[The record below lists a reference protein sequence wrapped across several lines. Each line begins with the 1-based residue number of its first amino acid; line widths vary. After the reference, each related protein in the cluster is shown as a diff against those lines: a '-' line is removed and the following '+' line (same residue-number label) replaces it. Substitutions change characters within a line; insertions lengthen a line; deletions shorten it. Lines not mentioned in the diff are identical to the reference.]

1 MKNRIVSLF
10 LAATMVLS
18 LCPVSIRA
26 EAASADTVQVQ
37 EVSAAESKQS
47 SPVDEEPVITGTGS
61 KEELSPEEP
70 VIIGTG
76 EEQGAASEEV
86 KQEETKQEETKQE
99 ASQESQ
105 DFWNED
111 EELMLYGLSDLD
123 TDEDGK
129 LRSAGTYNLD
139 TVISQ
144 TVGWKR
150 GTSNK
155 ILNDEFLGGVSSSN
169 TDWTIFFLGRLGI
182 DDDYSAFLAKANSY
196 VKEKYDENPSS
207 GLSDSKPTEWQR
219 LAIAV
224 QAAKGDA
231 AAVGGKN
238 LIADGVYNCIIGDK
252 IWEQGINSMVWGLLA
267 LDTKGYEVPEGA
279 KYTREDIIQ
288 HILNE
293 QKRNGGWAFG
303 GTKADADMTAMAIY
317 ALAPYYASNAE
328 VKSAVDKGL
337 DILRSKVS
345 TDGDLYTEQPKGI
358 STEMVYNCES
368 TAQAI
373 MAFAAMGIDPAS
385 ITNAETGKSLFD
397 GLMKYYLKDTGGF
410 LHAFDEDPK
419 QNIDPDPM
427 ATDQAMEA
435 IAAYLYYKEGLSVYD
450 FRAKAN
456 TTQYVAQAD
465 NGSVFTAETGLAAD
479 LYVGAKV
486 TKLSFTNL
494 PVGNYD
500 AAVVT
505 VDGADGESW
514 KTGIRGADGY
524 TPVNGAI
531 PVADGTVL
539 RIAVTKQDGS
549 TENWTLTVH
558 TSADAETKAVMD
570 RIDALPD
577 VGVLTL
583 DDKATV
589 LSVREAYNKLTDAEK
604 AQVTNADKLA
614 ELEAQLTKLEA
625 AAEKELTA
633 KRAALEKNVNAIA
646 TPVKIGDKSL
656 VNQYL
661 LELNALGDWDGKAA
675 MEKKLNGYLTDI
687 AARQKL
693 VDDLDKDIW
702 NQVDP
707 LRVSQSK
714 AGTVKKLMSRYAALR
729 LDEQKLLANGQSLQD
744 VAAIIDSLEDG
755 IVPKKVFENLMSTK
769 ETFVYYGLTPDGD
782 AYTLTWDGKT
792 VTSAKDV
799 QAGVKMTTGSG
810 TANGTAAQIEFYQSG
825 SMNGSVTL
833 SAETSVKSGSWK
845 TYWMNPDKLKIQSA
859 KTATVSSGKLN
870 MTVTI
875 GGRYWLSTKD
885 LRLEGTTA
893 SGRTTEISSILSTQ
907 GVKSLINNGKTTIS
921 SIQSTGSKGSSTTLG
936 TRKALENGM
945 VSSSELKGIQGK
957 NVNLKANGDISDT
970 VSYTFTI
977 NGEDVKVTKDW
988 KYNIQTDCKYED
1000 DIKELAVKPLILCM
1014 EGTGTFPGKML
1025 LTLHTELEDDEL
1037 LLFKFDPINR
1047 QAEYVKK
1054 VTVEDGVM
1062 EFTLKESGHYF
1073 LAKRALAGSLNDSTD
1088 AEQAVIKN
1096 ESDAAGD
1103 TPWDESQEAVVL
1115 GNGQEAQRK
1124 TETIRWVLIGLI
1136 ALMCGATVVWIL
1148 HNKRLEARE
1157 AADEAADNVS
1167 ETDDRKDGEK

>member
-10 LAATMVLS
+10 LAATIVLS

-61 KEELSPEEP
+61 EGEQPPEEP

-76 EEQGAASEEV
+76 EEQGTANEEV
-86 KQEETKQEETKQE
+86 KQEETKQETKQEE

-123 TDEDGK
+123 TEEDGK
-129 LRSAGTYNLD
+129 LHSAGTYDLD

-144 TVGWKR
+144 TVNWKR
-150 GTSNK
+150 GTNEKVLSE
-155 ILNDEFLGGVSSSN
+155 DFLGAVSSTN
-169 TDWTIFFLGRLGI
+169 TDWTVFFLGRLGI
-182 DDDYSAFLAKANSY
+182 DDDYSAFLAKANTY
-196 VKEKYDENPSS
+196 VKEKYDENPTF
-207 GLSDSKPTEWQR
+207 GLSNSKPTEWQR

-231 AAVGGKN
+231 VAVGGKN
-238 LIADGVYNCIIGDK
+238 LIADGVYNCILGDK
-252 IWEQGINSMVWGLLA
+252 LWEQGINSMVWGLLA
-267 LDTKGYEVPEGA
+267 LDTKGYEIPEGA

-337 DILRSKVS
+337 DILRNKVS
-345 TDGDLYTEQPKGI
+345 ADGDLYSEQPNGI
-358 STEMVYNCES
+358 STEEVYNCES

-373 MAFAAMGIDPAS
+373 MAFAAMGIDPVS

-397 GLMKYYLKDTGGF
+397 GLMKYYMTGTGGF
-410 LHAFDEDPK
+410 KHKTDDKEADLMP
-419 QNIDPDPM
+419 
-427 ATDQAMEA
+427 TDQAMEA

-465 NGSVFTAETGLAAD
+465 NGSVFTAEAGSAAD
-479 LYVGAKV
+479 LYVGAGV

-494 PVGNYD
+494 PIGNYD
-500 AAVVT
+500 AAEVIV
-505 VDGADGESW
+505 GEQSW

-539 RIAVTKQDGS
+539 HIAVTKQDGN

-633 KRAALEKNVNAIA
+633 KRAALEKNVNVIA

-729 LDEQKLLANGQSLQD
+729 LDEQKLLANVQSLQD
-744 VAAIIDSLEDG
+744 AAVIIDSLEDG

-921 SIQSTGSKGSSTTLG
+921 SIQSTGSKGGSTTLG

-1025 LTLHTELEDDEL
+1025 LTLHTEVADGEL
-1037 LLFKFDPINR
+1037 LLFKYDAINR

-1062 EFTLKESGHYF
+1062 EFTLQESGHYF

-1157 AADEAADNVS
+1157 AADEAADNAS
-1167 ETDDRKDGEK
+1167 ETDDRKDGEE

>member
-10 LAATMVLS
+10 LAATMVLG

-26 EAASADTVQVQ
+26 EAASADTVQ

-61 KEELSPEEP
+61 EGEQPPEEP

-76 EEQGAASEEV
+76 EEQGTANEEV
-86 KQEETKQEETKQE
+86 KQEETKQETKQEE

-123 TDEDGK
+123 TEEDGK
-129 LRSAGTYNLD
+129 LHSAGTYDLD
-139 TVISQ
+139 NVISQ
-144 TVGWKR
+144 TVNWKR
-150 GTSNK
+150 GTNEKVLSG
-155 ILNDEFLGGVSSSN
+155 DFLGAVSSTN
-169 TDWTIFFLGRLGI
+169 TDWTVFFLGRLGI
-182 DDDYSAFLAKANSY
+182 DDDYNAFLAKANTY
-196 VKEKYDENPSS
+196 VKEKYDENPTV

-238 LIADGVYNCIIGDK
+238 LIEDGVYNCIIGDK

-303 GTKADADMTAMAIY
+303 GTTADADMTAMAIY

-337 DILRSKVS
+337 DILRNKVS
-345 TDGDLYTEQPKGI
+345 TDGDLYSEQPNGI
-358 STEMVYNCES
+358 STEEVYNCES

-385 ITNAETGKSLFD
+385 ITNAETGRSLFD
-397 GLMKYYLKDTGGF
+397 GLMKYYMTGTGGF
-410 LHAFDEDPK
+410 KHKTDDKEADLMP
-419 QNIDPDPM
+419 
-427 ATDQAMEA
+427 TDQAMEA

-465 NGSVFTAETGLAAD
+465 NGSVFTAEAGSSAD
-479 LYVGAKV
+479 LYVGSKV
-486 TKLSFTNL
+486 TKLSLTNL

-549 TENWTLTVH
+549 TESWTLTVH

-577 VGVLTL
+577 VSVLTL

-604 AQVTNADKLA
+604 AQVTNANKLA

-633 KRAALEKNVNAIA
+633 KRAALEKNVNAIT

-675 MEKKLNGYLTDI
+675 IAKKLNGYLTDI

-707 LRVSQSK
+707 LRVNQSK
-714 AGTVKKLMSRYAALR
+714 ASTVKKLMSRYAALR

-744 VAAIIDSLEDG
+744 AAVIINSLEDG

-810 TANGTAAQIEFYQSG
+810 TASGTAAQIEFYQSG

-893 SGRTTEISSILSTQ
+893 SGRTTEISSVLSTQ

-921 SIQSTGSKGSSTTLG
+921 SIQSTGSKGGSTTLG

-1054 VTVEDGVM
+1054 VSVEDGVM
-1062 EFTLKESGHYF
+1062 EFTLQESGHYF

-1157 AADEAADNVS
+1157 AADEAADNAS
-1167 ETDDRKDGEK
+1167 ETDDRKDGEE

>member
-1 MKNRIVSLF
+1 
-10 LAATMVLS
+10 
-18 LCPVSIRA
+18 
-26 EAASADTVQVQ
+26 
-37 EVSAAESKQS
+37 
-47 SPVDEEPVITGTGS
+47 
-61 KEELSPEEP
+61 
-70 VIIGTG
+70 
-76 EEQGAASEEV
+76 
-86 KQEETKQEETKQE
+86 
-99 ASQESQ
+99 
-105 DFWNED
+105 
-111 EELMLYGLSDLD
+111 MLYGLSDLD
-123 TDEDGK
+123 TEEDGK
-129 LRSAGTYNLD
+129 LHSAGTYDLD

-144 TVGWKR
+144 TVNWKR
-150 GTSNK
+150 GTNEKVLSE
-155 ILNDEFLGGVSSSN
+155 DFLGAVSSTN
-169 TDWTIFFLGRLGI
+169 TDWTVFFLGRLGI
-182 DDDYSAFLAKANSY
+182 DDDYRAFLAKANTY
-196 VKEKYDENPSS
+196 VKEKYDENPSF

-238 LIADGVYNCIIGDK
+238 LIADGVYNCILGDK
-252 IWEQGINSMVWGLLA
+252 LWEQGINSMVWGLLA
-267 LDTKGYEVPEGA
+267 LDTKGYEIPEGA

-337 DILRSKVS
+337 DILRKKVS
-345 TDGDLYTEQPKGI
+345 TDGDLYSEQPNGFPMK
-358 STEMVYNCES
+358 EVYNCES

-397 GLMKYYLKDTGGF
+397 GLMKYYMAGTGGF
-410 LHAFDEDPK
+410 RHKTDDKEADLMP
-419 QNIDPDPM
+419 
-427 ATDQAMEA
+427 TDQAMEA

-456 TTQYVAQAD
+456 TTQYVAKAD
-465 NGSVFTAETGLAAD
+465 NGSVFTAEAGSSAD
-479 LYVGAKV
+479 LYVGSKV

-524 TPVNGAI
+524 TPVKGAI
-531 PVADGTVL
+531 TVADGTVMN
-539 RIAVTKQDGS
+539 IAVTKQDGS
-549 TENWTLTVH
+549 TESWTLTVH

-633 KRAALEKNVNAIA
+633 KRAALEKNVNVIA

-729 LDEQKLLANGQSLQD
+729 LDEQKLLANVQSLQD
-744 VAAIIDSLEDG
+744 AAVIIDSLEDG

-921 SIQSTGSKGSSTTLG
+921 SIQSTGSKGGSTTLG

-988 KYNIQTDCKYED
+988 KYHIQTDCKYED

-1025 LTLHTELEDDEL
+1025 LTLQTELEDDEL

-1047 QAEYVKK
+1047 KAEYVKK
-1054 VTVEDGVM
+1054 VSVEDGVM
-1062 EFTLKESGHYF
+1062 EFTLQESGHYF

-1157 AADEAADNVS
+1157 AADEAADNAS
-1167 ETDDRKDGEK
+1167 ETDDRKDGEE

>member
-10 LAATMVLS
+10 LAATMVLG

-26 EAASADTVQVQ
+26 EAASADMVQVQ
-37 EVSAAESKQS
+37 EAPETETKQS

-61 KEELSPEEP
+61 KEELPPEEP

-123 TDEDGK
+123 TEEDGK
-129 LRSAGTYNLD
+129 LHSAGTYDLD

-144 TVGWKR
+144 TVNWKR
-150 GTSNK
+150 GTNEKVLSE
-155 ILNDEFLGGVSSSN
+155 DFLGAVSSTN
-169 TDWTIFFLGRLGI
+169 TDWTVFFLGRLGI
-182 DDDYSAFLAKANSY
+182 DDDYSAFLAKANTY
-196 VKEKYDENPSS
+196 VKEKYDENPTV

-238 LIADGVYNCIIGDK
+238 LIEDGVYNCILGDK
-252 IWEQGINSMVWGLLA
+252 LWDQGINSMVWGLLA
-267 LDTKGYEVPEGA
+267 LDTKGYEIPEGA

-317 ALAPYYASNAE
+317 ALAPYYTSNAE

-337 DILRSKVS
+337 DILRNKVS
-345 TDGDLYTEQPKGI
+345 TDGDLYSEQPNGI
-358 STEMVYNCES
+358 STEEVYNCES

-397 GLMKYYLKDTGGF
+397 GLMKYYMTGTGGF
-410 LHAFDEDPK
+410 KHKTDDKEADLMP
-419 QNIDPDPM
+419 
-427 ATDQAMEA
+427 TDQAMEA

-456 TTQYVAQAD
+456 TTQYVAKAD
-465 NGSVFTAETGLAAD
+465 NGSVFTAEAGSSAD
-479 LYVGAKV
+479 LYVGAEV

-531 PVADGTVL
+531 PVADGTAL
-539 RIAVTKQDGS
+539 HIAVTKQDGS

-625 AAEKELTA
+625 AAEKELIA

-646 TPVKIGDKSL
+646 TPVKIGDKSR

-729 LDEQKLLANGQSLQD
+729 LDEQKLLANVQSLQD
-744 VAAIIDSLEDG
+744 AAVIIDSLEDG

-833 SAETSVKSGSWK
+833 SAETSVKSGIWK

-885 LRLEGTTA
+885 LRLEGTTT

-921 SIQSTGSKGSSTTLG
+921 SIQSTGSKGGSTTLG

-1062 EFTLKESGHYF
+1062 EFTLQESGHYF

-1157 AADEAADNVS
+1157 AADEAADNAS
-1167 ETDDRKDGEK
+1167 ETDDRKDGEE